1 LHSVEGSSAE
11 RSVGIGR
18 SAGHNRDV
26 GMCGASKWRRMITMS
41 DKIETKVDD
50 DKEEQADSN
59 PDGTQKLEQ
68 LVFGA
73 DLTVS
78 ENSST
83 S

>member
-1 LHSVEGSSAE
+1 
-11 RSVGIGR
+11 
-18 SAGHNRDV
+18 
-26 GMCGASKWRRMITMS
+26 MITMS

-68 LVFGA
+68 LGFGA
-73 DLTVS
+73 DLTVR
-78 ENSST
+78 NSST